1 MEELEVYQ
9 HDIKTISELVINQ
22 IDEFSKHPFHNE
34 YMRLAH
40 NIWALEER
48 LKELSEY
55 MKYNKTK

>member
-1 MEELEVYQ
+1 MEEFKTYQ
-9 HDIKTISELVINQ
+9 DNVKIISELVVSQ
-22 IDEFSKHPFHNE
+22 MDEFSKSPLHNE

-40 NIWALEER
+40 NIWALEEV